1 MTRKNYN
8 TAADIISSRLG
19 DAPSDDARKAIEAL
33 TADLADM
40 FRHDN
45 AAFSY
50 GRFYAAC
57 GLAVPSHH
65 AGRR

>member
-1 MTRKNYN
+1 MTRKNYVA
-8 TAADIISSRLG
+8 TAGLIASRLS

-65 AGRR
+65 LGRR

>member
-1 MTRKNYN
+1 MTRKNYVA
-8 TAADIISSRLG
+8 TAGLIASRLS

-40 FRHDN
+40 FRADN

-57 GLAVPSHH
+57 GVPVPGHH
-65 AGRR
+65 LGRR

>member
-1 MTRKNYN
+1 MTRKNYI
-8 TAADIISSRLG
+8 AAAAIINARLI
-19 DAPSDDARKAIEAL
+19 DAGSDDARKAIEAL

-57 GLAVPSHH
+57 GVPVPSHH
-65 AGRR
+65 LGRR

>member
-1 MTRKNYN
+1 MTRKNYIA
-8 TAADIISSRLG
+8 TAAIISARLG
-19 DAPSDDARKAIEAL
+19 DAPSDDARKAIEAV

-40 FRHDN
+40 FRADN

-57 GLAVPSHH
+57 GVPVPSHH
-65 AGRR
+65 LGRR